1 MRRLKPMVDDLTPE
15 KLIELDDYR
24 KIWDYGKIEYRCC
37 HYVAVATFKYDA
49 KELECPKCGKM
60 TKFLRLDFP
69 PHHKPK

>member
-1 MRRLKPMVDDLTPE
+1 VSSDLTE
-15 KLIELDDYR
+15 SKIKELDDYR

-37 HYVAVATFKYDA
+37 HHEVVATFRFDA

-69 PHHKPK
+69 PHKPF